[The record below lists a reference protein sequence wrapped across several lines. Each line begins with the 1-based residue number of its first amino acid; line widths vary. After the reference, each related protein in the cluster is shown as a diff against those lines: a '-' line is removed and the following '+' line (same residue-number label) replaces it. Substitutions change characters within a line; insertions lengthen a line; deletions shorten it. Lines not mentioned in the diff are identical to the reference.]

1 LEAGLLRAF
10 VTLNIL
16 FTCFMRFE
24 KNQIGGKIEKL
35 KTYKHLKIK
44 EKNCYNTYNAKVEI
58 RYKEGSEIFHAI

>member
-1 LEAGLLRAF
+1 
-10 VTLNIL
+10 
-16 FTCFMRFE
+16 MRFE